1 MRRRRLMRSP
11 VVPALVLSFLFHG
24 VTMAVLDVVEVSA
37 AVPPEPP
44 MEFMEVVEPAP
55 EPEPV
60 IPEPEFP
67 EPEVEPE
74 VEPAPREVPP
84 PRRPRPQRHT
94 PEPVT
99 QEVTSLA
106 AAEDLALEMSDFR
119 LSSADIGTTPG
130 QRPRAQRA
138 APSVG
143 TSMNAAAPT
152 TGPHF
157 APAASLARP
166 PVPPNEAR
174 IARCLERS
182 YPRQAQ
188 QQGLAGS
195 ARVRLNIRPNG
206 SPGLVRV
213 ASVSLPGQG
222 FGEACTACLEGE
234 AWSAPLARNGQ
245 PVSTRVMYTCRFA
258 VRD

>member
-1 MRRRRLMRSP
+1 MRRRQMMRSP

-44 MEFMEVVEPAP
+44 MEFLELSEPTPP
-55 EPEPV
+55 EPEPE
-60 IPEPEFP
+60 PEPESP
-67 EPEVEPE
+67 EPD

-84 PRRPRPQRHT
+84 PRRAPRPQRRT

-106 AAEDLALEMSDFR
+106 VAEDLALEMSDFR

-206 SPGLVRV
+206 LPGLVRV
-213 ASVSLPGQG
+213 ASVSAPGQG